1 MFRVTVR
8 KWYRDVN
15 NFYKYDYGHKIQ
27 YEIEHEKLSECM
39 DDVIYLKKNNDL
51 AKFSPWEIVD
61 VVVANEEGSD
71 ANE

>member
-8 KWYRDVN
+8 KWYRDAN
-15 NFYKYDYGHKIQ
+15 NFYKYDYSNEIQ

-39 DDVIYLKKNNDL
+39 DDVMFLKENNDL
-51 AKFSPWEIVD
+51 AKFSRWEIVD
-61 VVVANEEGSD
+61 VVDTSEEGSD